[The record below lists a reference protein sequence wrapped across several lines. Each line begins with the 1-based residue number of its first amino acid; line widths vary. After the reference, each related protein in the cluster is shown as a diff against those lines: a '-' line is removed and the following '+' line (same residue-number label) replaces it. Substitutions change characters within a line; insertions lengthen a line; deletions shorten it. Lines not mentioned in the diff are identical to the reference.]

1 MRTLW
6 YITRAF
12 VAFAEYL
19 GVFVISCCE
28 GKPFAK
34 TIRLFLLDQKLV
46 MSGVNWG
53 SIPGS
58 VANVLL
64 MLNRG
69 KDNVFS

>member
-19 GVFVISCCE
+19 GVFVICCCE

-46 MSGVNWG
+46 MSGVN
-53 SIPGS
+53 
-58 VANVLL
+58 
-64 MLNRG
+64 RE
-69 KDNVFS
+69 VFLGR